1 MQGFERMRMFQQQCK
16 LLQQRLCGGANPRIR
31 DKYGVVM
38 FDFSQTLVPMGI
50 QTVGQVDLVLDR
62 IEVMQQDLP
71 AKIEKVDNDLRDA
84 SSIFKGMVELDDVDS
99 DAKSN
104 EHGAQNPQH
113 IHTYIHTHIHTY
125 IHTYT
130 LHTPSCG
137 RHAERSTAKAKPTYA
152 NSCGSPQYAK
162 DENTVPIADAC
173 GPASRVS
180 RNGKSPEKSSCAR
193 KTRSISTSRTR
204 TKKPRKKKVQTRKLP
219 STEKLR
225 DTLIETP
232 LRADLLRKRAS
243 FSIMNTNA
251 YLCLELVALVFS
263 LSLPPP
269 LPHLLFAF

>member
-1 MQGFERMRMFQQQCK
+1 LETQKAILALKIALEEKEKEKMQGFERMRMFQQQCK

-130 LHTPSCG
+130 LHTHQQQFHLFG
-137 RHAERSTAKAKPTYA
+137 
-152 NSCGSPQYAK
+152 N
-162 DENTVPIADAC
+162 
-173 GPASRVS
+173 
-180 RNGKSPEKSSCAR
+180 
-193 KTRSISTSRTR
+193 
-204 TKKPRKKKVQTRKLP
+204 
-219 STEKLR
+219 
-225 DTLIETP
+225 
-232 LRADLLRKRAS
+232 
-243 FSIMNTNA
+243 
-251 YLCLELVALVFS
+251 LCFK
-263 LSLPPP
+263 
-269 LPHLLFAF
+269 